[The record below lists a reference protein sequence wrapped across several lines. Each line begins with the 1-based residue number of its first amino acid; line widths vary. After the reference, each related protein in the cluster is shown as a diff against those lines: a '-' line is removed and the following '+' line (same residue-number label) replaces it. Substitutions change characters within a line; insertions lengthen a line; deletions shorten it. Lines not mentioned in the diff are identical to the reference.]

1 MEFGRDG
8 YFFVY
13 DLQGRNLM
21 HPRQPELVGQELWD
35 LRDTQGQPVIQNLLA
50 AARRGGQ
57 HGEAVHYL
65 WERPSTRQ
73 NEEKLGY
80 VVVLER
86 WGWML
91 GTGIYLTTSTR
102 PCSASTRR
110 RRPTSATCSP
120 GSPASPPSAS
130 WAWPPAGWR

>member
-1 MEFGRDG
+1 
-8 YFFVY
+8 
-13 DLQGRNLM
+13 M

-50 AARRGGQ
+50 AAGGRQ

-91 GTGIYLTTSTR
+91 GTGIYLDDVNQAQR
-102 PCSASTRR
+102 IDAAAQANIRDMF
-110 RRPTSATCSP
+110 AWVA
-120 GSPASPPSAS
+120 GIAAAAS
-130 WAWPPAGWR
+130 WVWPLAGWR

>member
-50 AARRGGQ
+50 AARGPARRSR
-57 HGEAVHYL
+57 ALSV
-65 WERPSTRQ
+65 ERPSTRQ

-91 GTGIYLTTSTR
+91 GTGIYLDDVNQALQR
-102 PCSASTRR
+102 IDAAAQANIRDMF
-110 RRPTSATCSP
+110 
-120 GSPASPPSAS
+120 
-130 WAWPPAGWR
+130 AWVAGIAAVCILVWPLAGWR